1 MHVKLKHACVGL
13 QILDVV
19 DCTGS
24 GDVDMSKVVKADD
37 EGHVIGVFGDKL
49 RVNPAW
55 NNPSG
60 ELCFLQPHN
69 QPSMLCFKQVTPSKE
84 VAPFF
89 LYGIGI
95 L

>member
-1 MHVKLKHACVGL
+1 MNL

-37 EGHVIGVFGDKL
+37 EGGVVGVLGDKL

-60 ELCFLQPHN
+60 IRCILQAQTEPR
-69 QPSMLCFKQVTPSKE
+69 SCFKQVTHRISLLF
-84 VAPFF
+84 VRQIVIIRHRDAYCALF
-89 LYGIGI
+89 L
-95 L
+95 

>member
-1 MHVKLKHACVGL
+1 MDLKLACVNL

-37 EGHVIGVFGDKL
+37 EGCVLGVFDGKL

-60 ELCFLQPHN
+60 RSCF
-69 QPSMLCFKQVTPSKE
+69 SSI
-84 VAPFF
+84 A
-89 LYGIGI
+89 
-95 L
+95 